1 MEKTYIITESEL
13 QALLEKQF
21 LNGFKISGEG
31 YNGEYPF
38 EGVPDKQIWKNISN
52 YFIAPDLSHLKEAK
66 QKRTHERK

>member
-1 MEKTYIITESEL
+1 MEKTYILTESEL
-13 QALLEKQF
+13 QAVLEKQF

-31 YNGEYPF
+31 YSGEYPF

-66 QKRTHERK
+66 QK